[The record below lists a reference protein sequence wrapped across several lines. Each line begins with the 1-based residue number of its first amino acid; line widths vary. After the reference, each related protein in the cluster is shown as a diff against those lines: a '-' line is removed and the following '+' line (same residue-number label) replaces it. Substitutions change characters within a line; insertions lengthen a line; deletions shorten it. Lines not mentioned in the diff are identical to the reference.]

1 MRTDAERRTSGAS
14 TRVSETP
21 GGRRERTLL
30 VGDIGG
36 TNARLALVSSSSGAE
51 RPLRHAT
58 MPSARYAGAEELIT
72 EFLRDAAVR
81 VDGVVLA
88 VAGPVV
94 AGRAALSNLG
104 WVVEEQ
110 ALRDV
115 VGVADVRL
123 LNDLVALATA
133 IPHLGPGALRTL
145 QTGVREPGGA
155 IAVVAPGTGLGES
168 FLVWDG
174 ARYHPHPSEG
184 GHSDFAPT
192 DALQIELLE
201 WMRHRVDH
209 VSFERV
215 CSGRAL
221 PDLYDFLVQR
231 DGSMSPRDAAEAAS
245 GPNRTPA
252 IVRAA
257 FDELEPCARSRAAV
271 DLFVEIL
278 AAEAGNAAIRVM
290 ATGGVYLAGGMP
302 RRMLAALATTAVLE
316 RFRRKG
322 RLTPVLERTPLHVVT
337 QPNIALLGAAYHAL
351 SAAAPAVS
359 QGPSS

>member
-1 MRTDAERRTSGAS
+1 MDPMKMDAERATTGAV
-14 TRVSETP
+14 TRGLEHQTM
-21 GGRRERTLL
+21 RQEKTLL

-36 TNARLALVSSSSGAE
+36 TNARLALVSPSSGAE
-51 RPLRHAT
+51 RPLRQAT
-58 MPSARYAGAEELIT
+58 VPSARYAGAEELIT
-72 EFLRDAAVR
+72 DFLRDAPSR
-81 VDGVVLA
+81 IDGIVLA

-94 AGRAALSNLG
+94 EGRAALSNLG
-104 WVVEEQ
+104 WVVEER
-110 ALRDV
+110 ALRDL
-115 VGVADVRL
+115 VGGADVHL

-133 IPHLGPGALRTL
+133 IPHLGPGAIRTL
-145 QTGVREPGGA
+145 QPGVREGGGA

-168 FLVWDG
+168 FLTWDG
-174 ARYHPHPSEG
+174 ERYHPHPSEG

-192 DALQIELLE
+192 DELQMELLA

-221 PDLYDFLVQR
+221 PDLYDFLAQR
-231 DGSMSPRDAAEAAS
+231 DGGAAPPSAGEASS
-245 GPNRTPA
+245 GESRTPA

-257 FDELEPCARSRAAV
+257 FDDLEPCARSRAAV
-271 DLFVEIL
+271 DLFAAIL

-302 RRMLAALATTAVLE
+302 RRILGALATTDVLE

-322 RLTPVLERTPLHVVT
+322 RLSPVLERIPLHVVT
-337 QPNIALLGAAYHAL
+337 QPNVALLGAAHHAL
-351 SAAAPAVS
+351 SMSDAP
-359 QGPSS
+359 